1 MFNILKFTS
10 AQGNSLNGLGPVVQK
25 ILLFIIMKNTS
36 IHCIYV
42 NHH

>member
-10 AQGNSLNGLGPVVQK
+10 AQGNSLNGLGPVAQK
-25 ILLFIIMKNTS
+25 MKNTS